1 MNIDPKWFRRAK
13 TFVIEATA
21 LISLSLIALALIL
34 NEIKHLF
41 S

>member
-1 MNIDPKWFRRAK
+1 MRMDPNWFSRAK
-13 TFVIEATA
+13 MFVIEATA

-41 S
+41 